1 MKGVFRSINFNS
13 ESMLGN
19 PQQKNTRLRT
29 LLEDFKPLC
38 LEPSKI
44 EIKPNKD
51 PADIIGDAYE
61 YMIGEF
67 ASEAGKKAGSFG
79 YSVRKKAAGKKNR
92 SAKKR
97 PRNK

>member
-67 ASEAGKKAGSFG
+67 
-79 YSVRKKAAGKKNR
+79 
-92 SAKKR
+92 
-97 PRNK
+97 